1 MFTSD
6 NIRTLRNA
14 VGHTCAA
21 AFTALFGAIYEIFS
35 HEVYSYCMIYA
46 FAVPLM
52 CGVLPLLLIGLSHNR
67 QPSQAALRLYNS
79 GIAALTVGCAFSGV
93 LEIYGT
99 TNKLVWIYFIAGTIL
114 TVCGIAAYALRG
126 AKAEPQQ

>member
-6 NIRTLRNA
+6 NIRTLHNA
-14 VGHTCAA
+14 VGYTAAA
-21 AFTALFGAIYEIFS
+21 AFTALFGGIYEIFS

-46 FAVPLM
+46 FAIPLM
-52 CGVLPLLLIGLSHNR
+52 CGVLPLLLIGLSHKR
-67 QPSQAALRLYNS
+67 QPSPTALRLYNS

-99 TNKLVWIYFIAGTIL
+99 TNKLVWIYYIAGAVLVIS
-114 TVCGIAAYALRG
+114 GITAYALGHVRP
-126 AKAEPQQ
+126 AAE